1 MAKKSVI
8 KSMTPPESL
17 SANLWFHFTNGR
29 LLFDADAWAEALP
42 SGRKGKAVD
51 LTTTY
56 TEETWGRPDF
66 SMEVGLKLKGDF
78 SKSDGVWGGT
88 VKNAIFQIDGE
99 TVGVIKIN
107 SGVDLGR
114 IVDVGPSGLI
124 WNELTQTGLRG
135 KLTKAADNLN
145 GSVWDDSLNGLAG
158 DDRIEGGLGNDKLI
172 GGAGNDHLNGHIG
185 DDRLIGGAGN
195 DFLDGRS
202 GSDRALGQ
210 AGKDV
215 FFADAEGANL
225 WTGGKGADLF
235 QPGAWFGEENVST
248 TVTDFSKRQGD
259 QIDLSNDSFLL
270 FYFAEVD
277 EIRYIG
283 KKDFTGTD
291 GRFEIRMEN
300 GFVEIDQNGDRR
312 ADRGIH
318 LDGLDTFA
326 KADTSWILLPDGFDF
341 G

>member
-29 LLFDADAWAEALP
+29 LLFDEGAWAEALP

-56 TEETWGRPDF
+56 TEEAWGRPDF
-66 SMEVGLKLKGDF
+66 SMEVGLKLKGNF
-78 SKSDGVWGGT
+78 SKSDGAWGGT

-99 TVGVIKIN
+99 TAGVIKIN
-107 SGVDLGR
+107 SGVDLAR
-114 IVDVGPSGLI
+114 IVNVGPSGLI

-145 GSVWDDSLNGLAG
+145 GSVGDDTLNGLAG
-158 DDRIEGGLGNDKLI
+158 DDRIIGGLGNDKLI
-172 GGAGNDHLNGHIG
+172 GGAGNDHLDGFSG
-185 DDRLIGGAGN
+185 DDRLVGGAGD
-195 DFLDGRS
+195 DFLDGRD
-202 GSDRALGQ
+202 GSDRVLGQ
-210 AGKDV
+210 AGKDI
-215 FFADAEGANL
+215 FFADAGGANL

-235 QPGAWFGEENVST
+235 QPGAWFREEDVST
-248 TVTDFSKRQGD
+248 TVTDFKKGQGD

-270 FYFAEVD
+270 FNFAEVD

-283 KKDFTGTD
+283 KKDFSATD

-300 GFVEIDQNGDRR
+300 GFVEIDQDGDGR

-318 LDGLDTFA
+318 LDGLGTFA
-326 KADTSWILLPDGFDF
+326 TGDTSWILLPDGFDF